1 MLHDPLKV
9 IWAAYNPSKLPH
21 GVLRDAGVVWVA
33 RKRYPD
39 EDVLRLLREI
49 DVHFD
54 KTRSLY
60 TRILQGLEI
69 HS

>member
-9 IWAAYNPSKLPH
+9 IWAAYNPLITA

-33 RKRYPD
+33 RKRYSD
-39 EDVLRLLREI
+39 EDVLKLLREI

-60 TRILQGLEI
+60 TQILQGLEI